1 VTELTS
7 KPLAFGLVVIWFA
20 ACTPRE
26 KRVRQTLPDVVQPPA
41 ETSEGGMRTISKA
54 CPAALLA
61 ARRGGT
67 DADRFVVPTDEDRAI
82 MSDLVARL
90 VARGSTPPPL
100 AGSLA
105 IAAGYEIVDV
115 SDLPDTVLVR
125 EVESRRRGGGAYL
138 FRPAAASHLVVQAP
152 HTFFDEGTLPIACE
166 LFARA
171 GALALFVDTAHR
183 YKAAE
188 ADEHAEF
195 PADVAHAARSHFQAA
210 TTGLLTA
217 LPHATVVQLHG
228 FAQRESRASAVLSS
242 GAARGGDPLVQR
254 AVVLLAGVIGEG
266 VLRFPEDTD
275 DLGATKNVQGTAV
288 RAAGGRFLHVEMSAE
303 LRSSLLADQQ
313 LRDRLLGALAQSLAE
328 P

>member
-1 VTELTS
+1 M
-7 KPLAFGLVVIWFA
+7 
-20 ACTPRE
+20 
-26 KRVRQTLPDVVQPPA
+26 LPDVAQPPV
-41 ETSEGGMRTISKA
+41 EVSEGGMRTISKL

-67 DADRFVVPTDEDRAI
+67 DADRFVPPNDEERAA
-82 MSDLVARL
+82 MSDLVAQL
-90 VARGSTPPPL
+90 VAGGSAQRPVT
-100 AGSLA
+100 GSLA
-105 IAAGYEIVDV
+105 VAAGYEIVDV
-115 SDLPDTVLVR
+115 ADLPDTMLVR

-138 FRPAAASHLVVQAP
+138 FRLGAASHVVVQAP

-166 LFARA
+166 LFGRA
-171 GALALFVDTAHR
+171 GAIALFIDTAHR

-188 ADEHAEF
+188 ADDQAEF
-195 PADVAHAARSHFQAA
+195 PADVAHSPRSQFQAA

-242 GAARGGDPLVQR
+242 GVARGGDPLVQR
-254 AVVLLAGVIGEG
+254 AAAMIARVVGEG

-275 DLGATKNVQGTAV
+275 DLGATKNVQGHAV

-303 LRSSLLADQQ
+303 LRSSLLADPL
-313 LRDRLLGALAQSLAE
+313 LRDRLMGALAQSLSE